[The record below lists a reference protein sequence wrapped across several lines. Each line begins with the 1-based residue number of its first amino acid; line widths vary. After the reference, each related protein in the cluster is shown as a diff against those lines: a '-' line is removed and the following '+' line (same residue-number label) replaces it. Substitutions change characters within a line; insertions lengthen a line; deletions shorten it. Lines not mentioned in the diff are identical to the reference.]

1 MTSDMKIKEI
11 IIVEG
16 RDDTAAIKKS
26 VDAVTIET
34 HGYGITEKTW
44 SLIEKAYREKGIIV
58 FTDPDHAGRQ
68 IRQPLMKRFPDAKEA
83 FLDRSDAEKNGDI
96 GIENASS
103 ESIRSALEKA
113 HCLLEESVGG
123 QEFTIDDMVAAGLVG
138 QADSAL
144 RRQFAGKSLGI
155 GYSNG
160 KSFLQKL
167 NKFGI
172 TKEELYKAIREI

>member
-1 MTSDMKIKEI
+1 MTTRPQS
-11 IIVEG
+11 
-16 RDDTAAIKKS
+16 KS

-34 HGYGITEKTW
+34 HGYGITNKTW
-44 SLIEKAYREKGIIV
+44 SLIEKAYKETGIIV
-58 FTDPDHAGRQ
+58 FTDPDHAGLR
-68 IRQPLMKRFPDAKEA
+68 IRKRIMDRFPDAREA
-83 FLDRSDAEKNGDI
+83 FLDRGDAEKDGDI
-96 GIENASS
+96 GIENASPQ
-103 ESIRSALEKA
+103 SIRDALARA
-113 HCLLEESVGG
+113 HCSIEDSDGQ

-138 QADSAL
+138 QADSAF
-144 RRQFAGKSLGI
+144 RRQEAGRMLGI